1 MVDIKPMDYIT
12 LTTTLEQEGHPWK
25 RVDEIAED
33 VAREY
38 GLLDEHGQYTR
49 DFNTMLVLE
58 VVTRLG
64 SAPRPAHRPPIG
76 PQLTTRMPEGE
87 IAALRQLA
95 AQAGLVKNG
104 ALAKYVRRALRA
116 HLAEYS
122 CPDCGR
128 FTGSADTACQ
138 ECEASTSAMEP
149 PSGPPLGI
157 LNFASV
163 TADGRYSVRTVDLEE
178 AVRMAQSAVEVDTAV
193 GHAPTAA
200 LLTEVLGVDV
210 PSTPGK
216 RFTQQVDQEV
226 LAFQLLGRPE
236 PGVELDRDGL
246 ERVGYRFRVITR
258 NA

>member
-1 MVDIKPMDYIT
+1 MVDIKSMDYIT
-12 LTTTLEQEGHPWK
+12 LTTELEEEGYPWK
-25 RVDEIAED
+25 LVDETTEA

-49 DFNTMLVLE
+49 DFNIMLVQE
-58 VVTRLG
+58 VVSRLG
-64 SAPRPAHRPPIG
+64 PVPRPANRPPIG
-76 PQLTTRMPEGE
+76 PPLTTRMPEDE
-87 IAALRQLA
+87 IASLRQLA
-95 AQAGLVKNG
+95 AQAGLTKKG
-104 ALAKYVRRALRA
+104 ALSEYVRRVLRS
-116 HLAEYS
+116 HLGEYS

-149 PSGPPLGI
+149 PSGGPLGI
-157 LNFASV
+157 LNFASI
-163 TADGRYSVRTVDLEE
+163 TADGRYSARTIDLEE
-178 AVRMAQSAVEVDTAV
+178 AQRMAQSAVEVDTAV

-200 LLTEVLGVDV
+200 LLTEVLGVNV

-226 LAFQLLGRPE
+226 LAFQLLGRPK

-246 ERVGYRFRVITR
+246 ERVGYRFLVITR